1 MSIKELRAF
10 TVKVATDQALQ
21 EQLITINQY
30 EPPNV
35 VAIAKYNDFEITKDY
50 LEKYPTA
57 MDEEDDIEL
66 SEGELSLVAGGSSG
80 WWCFWC

>member
-10 TVKVATDQALQ
+10 TVKVAADPALQ
-21 EQLITINQY
+21 EQLKTINPD
-30 EPPNV
+30 EPPNI
-35 VAIAKYNDFEITKDY
+35 VAIAKDNGFEITKDDLKNY
-50 LEKYPTA
+50 STA

-66 SEGELSLVAGGSSG
+66 SEGELSLVAGGSG